1 MSLEEARVAASI
13 FDPQRLRIARQLR
26 KLTRAALAEQVEV
39 SPAAVGQ
46 WETATARPKPQTL
59 LQVADVL
66 DFPVAY
72 FAASGRE
79 LPEFETDLSF
89 FRSLRKS
96 SQADREAALAHAALI
111 TELVEVIER
120 HAKLPALTIPE
131 HPLPTDA
138 PPEQIDEVACAVRDQ
153 WGLGEEPI
161 ENMLRQLELHGTI
174 AVRLGL
180 ADEGIDAFS
189 WPGPAHP
196 VVILDSGKGD
206 KARSRFDCAHEL
218 GHLVMHRHAGARA
231 ADRALEKQAHRFASS
246 FLLPARRL
254 HQEWP
259 IGRLNWR
266 ELVALKQRWQMSLGA
281 LLYRAQDVGLVTA
294 TTYES
299 AMKYMSRAGWR
310 KHEPGELGPPE
321 RPRLLRRAA
330 EALEHAGIDAER
342 LAELAHIPIE
352 EVRMYLT
359 MPAAPGRVTIE
370 L

>member
-1 MSLEEARVAASI
+1 VSLEEARVAASI

-26 KLTRAALAEQVEV
+26 KLTRTALAEQVEV

-79 LPEFETDLSF
+79 LPEFKTDLSF

-111 TELVEVIER
+111 SELVEVIER

-131 HPLPTDA
+131 HPLPIDA
-138 PPEQIDEVACAVRDQ
+138 PPEQIDEVACAVREH

-161 ENMLRQLELHGTI
+161 ENMLRQLELHGAV

-196 VVILDSGKGD
+196 VVILDSGKGN

-231 ADRALEKQAHRFASS
+231 ADRALEKQAHGFASS
-246 FLLPARRL
+246 FLLPASRL

-259 IGRLNWR
+259 TGRLNWR

-281 LLYRAQDVGLVTA
+281 LLYRAQDVGLMTA

-330 EALEHAGIDAER
+330 EVLDQTGIDAER

-359 MPAAPGRVTIE
+359 MPAAPGRVAVE

>member
-1 MSLEEARVAASI
+1 VSLEQARVAASI

-26 KLTRAALAEQVEV
+26 KLSRAGLAELVEV

-46 WETATARPKPQTL
+46 WEASSARPKPQTL
-59 LQVADVL
+59 LQVAAVL

-111 TELVEVIER
+111 SELVEVIER
-120 HAKLPALTIPE
+120 YAKLPALDIPE
-131 HPLPTDA
+131 HPLPLDA
-138 PPEQIDEVACAVRDQ
+138 SPDQIDSAACALRDA
-153 WGLGEEPI
+153 WGLGDEPV
-161 ENMLRQLELHGTI
+161 ENMLRELELHGTV

-189 WPGPAHP
+189 WPAPAHP

-218 GHLVMHRHAGARA
+218 GHLVMHRKADMRA
-231 ADRALEKQAHRFASS
+231 ADRALEKHAHRFASS
-246 FLLPARRL
+246 FLLPAARL

-259 IGRLNWR
+259 TGRLDWR
-266 ELVALKQRWQMSLGA
+266 KLVALKQRWQMSLGA

-299 AMKYMSRAGWR
+299 AMKYMSKSGWR
-310 KHEPGELGPPE
+310 KREPGELGPPE

-330 EALEHAGIDAER
+330 EALEKAGIDTEQ

-359 MPAAPGRVTIE
+359 MPAAPGRVTVE